1 MYLNIYE
8 LSRTSPDLEGDWHIE
23 TLVESTPVK
32 NLSRAQ
38 KQVEFLNK
46 RFISTSTQHF
56 LGNTDMR
63 AFLEPHPGTT
73 K

>member
-46 RFISTSTQHF
+46 RFISTQPF
-56 LGNTDMR
+56 LGSTDMR

>member
-8 LSRTSPDLEGDWHIE
+8 LSRASPDLEGDWHIE

-46 RFISTSTQHF
+46 RFISTQPF
-56 LGNTDMR
+56 LGSTDMR

>member
-8 LSRTSPDLEGDWHIE
+8 LSRTFAGRHIE

-46 RFISTSTQHF
+46 RFISTSTQPF
-56 LGNTDMR
+56 LGSTDMR